1 MTDKNDKPVV
11 SFAVLQSVEEY
22 VEKSGKFRTN
32 CASFKIPG
40 RDSGGANT
48 VYIPYCD
55 KQRFDFG
62 HQLNEYRGHGVFKPP
77 EIGKPWQIP
86 DFVVFREH
94 FHDIHCP
101 KPCRGYRNKRAA
113 ALFEKLWSRG
123 PTAEKAGKWT
133 RKEIVTAVVVPVV
146 VTLVAALLAWLT
158 PEGRRLLHLDKPQ
171 PEQQASR
178 PSVPQTT
185 HQADSA
191 PQPKP
196 DAKVESRS
204 KVNGRKNVVGNSVA
218 GSNNTVGNGNVS
230 GSIVNN
236 GGVINNPT
244 INNAAPPKAG
254 LFELTEERRNGFLK
268 LLSAQTAPRDTVR
281 IGCTSWSEKSCVAAG
296 RFLLLFSEAGW
307 QIEENKVF
315 RLEPQI
321 PIVGVAIAI
330 RTAADEPKEPLP
342 PHLGRYRLMDESHK
356 TIYWAFH
363 STDITVG
370 GATDNTLKDGTLG
383 IYFGSEPQ

>member
-1 MTDKNDKPVV
+1 MADKNDKPIVN
-11 SFAVLQSVEEY
+11 FAVLQSVEDY
-22 VEKSGKFRTN
+22 VEKSGKFRTK

-40 RDSGGANT
+40 RDSGGAST

-62 HQLNEYRGHGVFKPP
+62 HPLNEYRGHGAFTPP
-77 EIGKPWQIP
+77 ERGKRWQMT
-86 DFVVFREH
+86 DFILFREH

-101 KPCRGYRNKRAA
+101 QPCRGYRNKRVV
-113 ALFEKLWSRG
+113 ALFERLRSLSPKR
-123 PTAEKAGKWT
+123 GKWT
-133 RKEIVTAVVVPVV
+133 RKEIVTAVVVPLVV
-146 VTLVAALLAWLT
+146 GLLGALLGWLT

-171 PEQQASR
+171 PAQQTSS
-178 PSVPQTT
+178 PSVPQTKP
-185 HQADSA
+185 QADSA
-191 PQPKP
+191 PPQSKP

-204 KVNGRKNVVGNSVA
+204 KVSGRKNVVGNSVA
-218 GSNNTVGNGNVS
+218 GNNNTIGNGNVS

-244 INNAAPPKAG
+244 INNAVPPKAG
-254 LFELTEERRNGFLK
+254 MFELTEERRNGFLK

-321 PIVGVAIAI
+321 PIVGVAITTRAP
-330 RTAADEPKEPLP
+330 ADEPKHPLP
-342 PHLGRYRLMDESHK
+342 PHLGRWRKMDESHK
-356 TIYWAFH
+356 TIYWAFR
-363 STDITVG
+363 STDIPVG
-370 GATDNTLKDGTLG
+370 GASDNTLKEGTLG
-383 IYFGSEPQ
+383 IYFGSEQQ